1 MKQYH
6 VNGMTCA
13 ACVSRVEK
21 AVNRVPGVTSCSV
34 SLLTNSMGIEGTASD
49 ASIIAAVGKAG
60 YEASPK
66 DEHSRLASPSQNMDD
81 FTDRETPALKKRLLA
96 SLLFLAVLMYFSMG
110 HMMWNWPL
118 PAFFNGNH
126 VAMGLLQL
134 LLAVIIMVINQ
145 KFFINGTKS
154 LLAGSPNM
162 DTLVA
167 LGSGASF
174 LYSVYALFAMTGAQ
188 VSGNSE
194 AVMSYMHEFYFESA
208 AMILTL
214 ITVGKMLEARSKG
227 KTTDALKSLMQLAPK
242 TAVIIKDGEE
252 TTVSIEQVQK
262 DAPAYNAGIQPGDL
276 LIEVDGNDTTTLSL
290 QEAVNLIKKG
300 ENKEVLLLVGR
311 GTDTFEVTVEK
322 TSVQIE
328 SVTYEMKEDNIGYIA
343 VSQFIE
349 NTGDKFIDAV
359 DTLEAQGMKSLI
371 IDLRDNGG
379 GFVDVCVD
387 MVSRIIPEDQL
398 IVYTEDKNG
407 KKTEYKSNSEKEL
420 NIPIIILVNGNTAS
434 ASEIMTG
441 CLKDYGVANVVGS
454 QTYGK
459 GIVQNNIGLSDGS
472 AIKLTVAKYYT
483 PNGNDIHKKGI
494 EPDVIVE
501 MEDAQWKEARDDE
514 TKDTQLQKAYELLK

>member
-1 MKQYH
+1 MEQYYLDE
-6 VNGMTCA
+6 VDG
-13 ACVSRVEK
+13 EK
-21 AVNRVPGVTSCSV
+21 MET
-34 SLLTNSMGIEGTASD
+34 GIYRGYLSGLSD
-49 ASIIAAVGKAG
+49 PYSTYYTKEEYDQMMEEDSGEYVGIG
-60 YEASPK
+60 
-66 DEHSRLASPSQNMDD
+66 
-81 FTDRETPALKKRLLA
+81 
-96 SLLFLAVLMYFSMG
+96 
-110 HMMWNWPL
+110 
-118 PAFFNGNH
+118 
-126 VAMGLLQL
+126 
-134 LLAVIIMVINQ
+134 
-145 KFFINGTKS
+145 
-154 LLAGSPNM
+154 
-162 DTLVA
+162 
-167 LGSGASF
+167 
-174 LYSVYALFAMTGAQ
+174 
-188 VSGNSE
+188 
-194 AVMSYMHEFYFESA
+194 
-208 AMILTL
+208 
-214 ITVGKMLEARSKG
+214 ITVMKD
-227 KTTDALKSLMQLAPK
+227 TT
-242 TAVIIKDGEE
+242 TGY
-252 TTVSIEQVQK
+252 VSIEQVQK

-420 NIPIIILVNGNTAS
+420 NIPIVILVNGNTAS

-459 GIVQNNIGLSDGS
+459 GIVQNIIGLSDGS

>member
-1 MKQYH
+1 M
-6 VNGMTCA
+6 
-13 ACVSRVEK
+13 
-21 AVNRVPGVTSCSV
+21 
-34 SLLTNSMGIEGTASD
+34 
-49 ASIIAAVGKAG
+49 
-60 YEASPK
+60 
-66 DEHSRLASPSQNMDD
+66 
-81 FTDRETPALKKRLLA
+81 
-96 SLLFLAVLMYFSMG
+96 
-110 HMMWNWPL
+110 
-118 PAFFNGNH
+118 
-126 VAMGLLQL
+126 
-134 LLAVIIMVINQ
+134 
-145 KFFINGTKS
+145 
-154 LLAGSPNM
+154 
-162 DTLVA
+162 
-167 LGSGASF
+167 
-174 LYSVYALFAMTGAQ
+174 
-188 VSGNSE
+188 
-194 AVMSYMHEFYFESA
+194 
-208 AMILTL
+208 
-214 ITVGKMLEARSKG
+214 
-227 KTTDALKSLMQLAPK
+227 
-242 TAVIIKDGEE
+242 
-252 TTVSIEQVQK
+252 
-262 DAPAYNAGIQPGDL
+262 
-276 LIEVDGNDTTTLSL
+276 
-290 QEAVNLIKKG
+290 
-300 ENKEVLLLVGR
+300 
-311 GTDTFEVTVEK
+311 EK

-459 GIVQNNIGLSDGS
+459 GIVQNIIGLSDGS

>member
-1 MKQYH
+1 M
-6 VNGMTCA
+6 NFILC
-13 ACVSRVEK
+13 E
-21 AVNRVPGVTSCSV
+21 
-34 SLLTNSMGIEGTASD
+34 
-49 ASIIAAVGKAG
+49 
-60 YEASPK
+60 
-66 DEHSRLASPSQNMDD
+66 
-81 FTDRETPALKKRLLA
+81 
-96 SLLFLAVLMYFSMG
+96 
-110 HMMWNWPL
+110 
-118 PAFFNGNH
+118 
-126 VAMGLLQL
+126 GLLQSIYTERGFCMNEEFEMMTPQPEEITSQMEETTPQPEEGKTAKEKKPHKWRKRIGKCLL
-134 LLAVIIMVINQ
+134 LLAVLFVGFIGGIVFLISGSNSNINNLSIL
-145 KFFINGTKS
+145 KK
-154 LLAGSPNM
+154 LLVLEGCVEQYYLDEADGDKMEAGIYRGYLSG
-162 DTLVA
+162 
-167 LGSGASF
+167 LGDPYSTYYTEEEYNQMMEEDSGE
-174 LYSVYALFAMTGAQ
+174 YVGI
-188 VSGNSE
+188 G
-194 AVMSYMHEFYFESA
+194 
-208 AMILTL
+208 
-214 ITVGKMLEARSKG
+214 ITVMKD
-227 KTTDALKSLMQLAPK
+227 TT
-242 TAVIIKDGEE
+242 TGY
-252 TTVSIEQVQK
+252 VSIEQVQK

-459 GIVQNNIGLSDGS
+459 GIVQNIIGLSDGS